1 MPTYRIT
8 SPDGK
13 AFDVTA
19 PDGASQDQVLE
30 YAKSQ
35 WKKGSAPAVPMAD
48 VEDPG
53 VGQSMLIG
61 AGRTFD
67 RIGKG
72 MEQIYYGA
80 TGQTDKQAALKQQ
93 AEDEDGIYKRL
104 QDKRPFATG
113 FGEAAPSMVLPAG
126 GSATLIGNVW
136 RMMAAGALPEALQ
149 YGDTTDRIKRST
161 KAALASAAVP
171 LSVAGFKS
179 AKSLVEPLYSGGRNA
194 IAGRTLNR
202 VAGDDAAQVIQRLQ
216 NAKPLVPGSM
226 PTAAQVA
233 ENGGIAALE
242 RSAAAANPTDYTARA
257 MGQSSARLNV
267 LRNLAG
273 DDTTMAAAESARK
286 TASKALYDQ
295 ADVGM
300 APVDTYFKGLQMR
313 PQFKS
318 AIDRAQKL
326 AKDNGLDD
334 IFFRDKDGKPLA
346 VIGEGAH
353 YIKKALDDFADQGS
367 DAYIGKASAG
377 AASKTN
383 ELFQKWL
390 DSSIPEYGAAK
401 AAYAARSAPINQMQ
415 VGRALMDKAQPALA
429 DFGALGR
436 ETGATFGTAMRNAD
450 QVAARATGMKGAT
463 MANVLDTAQL
473 RSVENVA
480 KDLARKANAQDL
492 GRGVGSDTFQKL
504 SMQNIAEQSG
514 MPKAVGGLL
523 DFPGVSRATG
533 WIYRDSDEQM
543 QKLLADVLLDPAKAA
558 EVMQKATPK
567 QLAKDPALRKL
578 LEQSVIRGGGLL
590 GTTYLAQP

>member
-126 GSATLIGNVW
+126 GSATLIGNVG

-401 AAYAARSAPINQMQ
+401 AAYAAMSAPINQMQ

>member
-126 GSATLIGNVW
+126 GSATLIGNVG

-523 DFPGVSRATG
+523 DFPGVSRAIG

>member
-48 VEDPG
+48 AEDPG

-126 GSATLIGNVW
+126 GSATLIGNVG

-401 AAYAARSAPINQMQ
+401 AAYAAMSAPINQMQ

>member
-523 DFPGVSRATG
+523 DFPGVSRAIG

>member
-35 WKKGSAPAVPMAD
+35 WKKGSAPSAPMAAT
-48 VEDPG
+48 EDPG

-80 TGQTDKQAALKQQ
+80 TGQAEKQAALKQQ
-93 AEDEDGIYKRL
+93 VEDDDGIYKRL
-104 QDKRPFATG
+104 QEKRPFATG
-113 FGEAAPSMVLPAG
+113 FGEAAPSMILPAG
-126 GSATLIGNVW
+126 GSATLIGNVG
-136 RMMAAGALPEALQ
+136 RMMAAGAIPEALQ
-149 YGDTTDRIKRST
+149 YGDAADRITRSG

-171 LSVAGFKS
+171 LGVAGFKS
-179 AKSLVEPLYSGGRNA
+179 AKSLAEPLYSGGRNA

-226 PTAAQVA
+226 PTAGQVA

-273 DDTTMAAAESARK
+273 DDATMAAAESARK

-318 AIDRAQKL
+318 AIERAQKL
-326 AKDNGLDD
+326 AKDNGLED
-334 IFFRDKDGKPLA
+334 IFFRDKDGKPIA

-353 YIKKALDDFADQGS
+353 YIKKALDDFADKGS
-367 DAYIGKASAG
+367 DAYMGKASAG

-383 ELFQKWL
+383 DLFQKWL

-401 AAYAARSAPINQMQ
+401 AAYAAKSAPINQMQ

-450 QVAARATGMKGAT
+450 QVAAKATGMKGAT
-463 MANVLDTAQL
+463 MANVLDPAQFQ
-473 RSVENVA
+473 SVQNVA

-533 WIYRDSDEQM
+533 WIYRDSDAQM

>member
-80 TGQTDKQAALKQQ
+80 TGQTNKQAALKQQ

-126 GSATLIGNVW
+126 GSATLIGNVG
-136 RMMAAGALPEALQ
+136 RM
-149 YGDTTDRIKRST
+149 IKRST
-161 KAALASAAVP
+161 KEALASAAVP

>member
-8 SPDGK
+8 APDGK

-35 WKKGSAPAVPMAD
+35 WTKAAATPKESAP

-80 TGQTDKQAALKQQ
+80 TGQSDKQAALKKQ
-93 AEDEDGIYKRL
+93 AEDDNGIYGRL
-104 QDKRPFATG
+104 QEKRPFATG
-113 FGEAAPSMVLPAG
+113 FGEAAPSMILPAG
-126 GSATLIGNVW
+126 GSATLIGNVG
-136 RMMAAGALPEALQ
+136 RMMAAGAIPEALQ
-149 YGDTTDRIKRST
+149 YGDAADRITRSG
-161 KAALASAAVP
+161 KAALASAAIP
-171 LSVAGFKS
+171 LGVAGFKS
-179 AKSLVEPLYSGGRNA
+179 AKSLAEPLYSGGRNA

-202 VAGDDAAQVIQRLQ
+202 VAGDDAANAIQKMRSAQ
-216 NAKPLVPGSM
+216 PLVPGSM

-257 MGQSSARLNV
+257 MEQSSARLNA
-267 LRNLAG
+267 LRKIAG
-273 DDTTMAAAESARK
+273 DDSTMAAAESARK
-286 TASKALYDQ
+286 SASKALYGQ

-300 APVDTYFKGLQMR
+300 APVDGYFNSLQMR
-313 PQFKS
+313 PQFK
-318 AIDRAQKL
+318 AAVDRAQRL
-326 AKDNGLDD
+326 AKNNGLDD

-346 VIGEGAH
+346 IIGEGAH
-353 YIKKALDDFADQGS
+353 YIKKALDDFADAGS
-367 DAYIGKASAG
+367 DAYMGKSSAS

-383 ELFQKWL
+383 DLFQEWL
-390 DSSIPEYGAAK
+390 STSIPEYGAAK
-401 AAYAARSAPINQMQ
+401 AAYAAKSVPINQMQ

-436 ETGATFGTAMRNAD
+436 ETGAAFGTAMRNAD
-450 QVAARATGMKGAT
+450 QVAAKATGMKGAT
-463 MANVLDTAQL
+463 MANVLDPAQL
-473 RSVENVA
+473 QSVQNVA

-492 GRGVGSDTFQKL
+492 GRGIGSDTFQKL

-514 MPKAVGGLL
+514 MPKMVGGLL

-533 WIYRDSDEQM
+533 WIYRDSDAQM
-543 QKLLADVLLDPAKAA
+543 QKLLSDVLLDPAKAA

-567 QLAKDPALRKL
+567 QLAKDPALRQL

>member
-126 GSATLIGNVW
+126 GSATLIGNVG

>member
-126 GSATLIGNVW
+126 GSATLIGNVG

-171 LSVAGFKS
+171 VSVAGFKS